1 MSDVKWIKISTGVFN
16 DECFEIID
24 DMPEAD
30 AIELIWFKLLVLA
43 GKLNE
48 HGLFLFKSEMVYTDE
63 MLSSIFHRPLNI
75 VKLAMKTFLE
85 LKMIE
90 QIDGVYT
97 IPNWEKYQNLD
108 AYENKK
114 LRDKEYSKKYREKQK
129 MLLEE
134 KKSSDESSDDSRFC
148 SNSISI
154 SNSKS
159 LDTIKDV
166 ENNKDTINYKG
177 IIDIYNNTCI
187 SLPKVTKIT
196 DKRKQK
202 IKARL
207 KNFDTN
213 DFQNAFLKAEESD
226 FLSGRKGN
234 WGASFDW
241 FFENDE
247 NMTKV
252 LEGNYD
258 NKKGGTQINN
268 SESLAKKNSN
278 ILDNIIAT
286 GEINH
291 EFNRDGENN

>member
-1 MSDVKWIKISTGVFN
+1 MESDIKMSDVKWIKISTEIFK
-16 DECFEIID
+16 DESFEIID
-24 DMPEAD
+24 NMPESD
-30 AIELIWFKLLVLA
+30 AIELIWFKLLILA
-43 GKLNE
+43 GRINE
-48 HGLFLFKSEMVYTDE
+48 HGLFIYKHEMAYTDE
-63 MLSSIFHRPLNI
+63 MLAGVFHRPLNI
-75 VKLAMKTFLE
+75 VRLAMKTFIE

-90 QIDGVYT
+90 QIEGVYT
-97 IPNWEKYQNLD
+97 IPNWDKYQNLD

-114 LRDKEYSKKYREKQK
+114 LRDREYAKKHREKVK
-129 MLLEE
+129 MLIEE
-134 KKSSDESSDDSRFC
+134 KKSSDESSDESSDVRRFC
-148 SNSISI
+148 SYSISN

-166 ENNKDTINYKG
+166 ENNKDTINYKS
-177 IIDIYNNTCI
+177 IIDIYNNICI

-258 NKKGGTQINN
+258 NRETIVQTPKAKTQQ
-268 SESLAKKNSN
+268 SMLEELEK
-278 ILDNIIAT
+278 L
-286 GEINH
+286 
-291 EFNRDGENN
+291 